1 MVKRENESDHRFIR
15 YLISLPLGANVTSPE
30 VLKKYSEVLKKISDD
45 IKDSALEHIRLNIQ
59 DIMSDGTG
67 ISAMSLKLQ
76 SVLQRLK
83 YDKMKVPSDLASV
96 ILSQSAVDSSVIIDI
111 CDIIEKPRKFE
122 EFFKMCNALCMKRV

>member
-1 MVKRENESDHRFIR
+1 
-15 YLISLPLGANVTSPE
+15 
-30 VLKKYSEVLKKISDD
+30 
-45 IKDSALEHIRLNIQ
+45 
-59 DIMSDGTG
+59 
-67 ISAMSLKLQ
+67 MSLKLQ

-96 ILSQSAVDSSVIIDI
+96 ILSQSAVDSSVVIDI